1 MAIITLP
8 EVRVLQILSELK
20 SAKPVYKQGETVT
33 IIYVTHLQITY
44 WFSLTLIFSS
54 LPGVPPEGIMVRE
67 INYGPALILPFSSKE
82 LTWDQKDESGEQ
94 VSPGKYKAAIK
105 GYETVHRCTFTIEAA
120 EEMITPSWKLVHF
133 GQRE

>member
-33 IIYVTHLQITY
+33 IVYVVHLD
-44 WFSLTLIFSS
+44 FMVDPAFTLIFSS
-54 LPGVPPEGIMVRE
+54 LPGVPPERVVVAVRE

-82 LTWDQKDESGEQ
+82 LTWDQKDESGKQ
-94 VSPGKYKAAIK
+94 VPPGKYRAAIK
-105 GYETVHRCTFTIEAA
+105 GYETVHRCTFNIEAT
-120 EEMITPSWKLVHF
+120 EEVIAPSWKLVYF
-133 GQRE
+133 G